1 MTNLSRT
8 FADALID
15 SDASHVAAG
24 RIRYIAH
31 SADLP
36 LSRTFAD
43 ALIDSDTSRVAVGRI
58 RYIAQSADLP
68 PLAVS
73 HVNEVAD
80 AAIRALPTIRP
91 YHHPADGYI
100 PHLTVEPELSAAD
113 FAWLETLPADPN
125 AVSYD
130 DARHLA
136 SLAARAD
143 NVKTKTSERLLV
155 QQRWLPV
162 RDAYDKREAQHTL
175 ARNYGTIPDP
185 VDALAELIRKETA
198 DEVTDRECVARAVEL
213 RNHIIDEI
221 NSRRERSREIALKTI
236 ADIEDQAAQRSATT
250 APTNTAAQQKR
261 TPALTF

>member
-1 MTNLSRT
+1 MTNLSKI

-15 SDASHVAAG
+15 SDKSRVAAG

-36 LSRTFAD
+36 
-43 ALIDSDTSRVAVGRI
+43 
-58 RYIAQSADLP
+58 

-73 HVNEVAD
+73 HVNDVAD
-80 AAIRALPTIRP
+80 AAIRTLPTIPP

-100 PHLTVEPELSAAD
+100 PHLTVEPELGPAD

-136 SLAARAD
+136 SLAARID
-143 NVKTKTSERLLV
+143 NIKTKTSERLLV

-162 RDAYDKREAQHTL
+162 RDAYDKREAQHAL
-175 ARNYGTIPDP
+175 AREYGTIPDP
-185 VDALAELIRKETA
+185 VDALAELIREETT
-198 DEVTDRECVARAVEL
+198 DEISDRECVARAVEL
-213 RNHIIDEI
+213 RNRIFDEI

-236 ADIEDQAAQRSATT
+236 ADIEDQAMQRSATT

-261 TPALTF
+261 TSAPTF